1 MLMGG
6 CVFQWLLKV
15 YLCSEGLSVC
25 NEFPG
30 LNVGGVSLCTQGCPC
45 LGPLSGFRR
54 REGMLLGFFAVC
66 CTVRPLEHGCVSRWC
81 AHTCV
86 QLRVPVHLHTLWG
99 VLQSKCG
106 GRICVGSCR
115 DASRSAGC
123 RLADQL
129 GRLSSLTTCCM
140 LAVCP
145 SLWGL
150 MCARQMS
157 MVVTVRLC
165 GLMPSNVFW
174 QTPITALIPAIVN

>member
-1 MLMGG
+1 MLGV
-6 CVFQWLLKV
+6 CPCAPKDVLVWA
-15 YLCSEGLSVC
+15 LCRGLGAGREC
-25 NEFPG
+25 CWAF
-30 LNVGGVSLCTQGCPC
+30 SLCAAPC
-45 LGPLSGFRR
+45 GHWS
-54 REGMLLGFFAVC
+54 
-66 CTVRPLEHGCVSRWC
+66 TSCVSRWC

-86 QLRVPVHLHTLWG
+86 QLRVPVHLHTLRG

-106 GRICVGSCR
+106 GRIRVGCCR

-174 QTPITALIPAIVN
+174 QTPITALIPAIVD